1 MSSFT
6 CVLASSVLNATEV
19 PLGPDAHRVVRLG
32 DHEAGRVVVVETV
45 HHTTHPGEKL
55 ETSVRSCNA
64 ESHGQL
70 FLMGTFY
77 LDIFYIEFHQSFVTP
92 RGLSI
97 A

>member
-32 DHEAGRVVVVETV
+32 DHQAGRVVVVETV
-45 HHTTHPGEKL
+45 HHTTHPSEKL

-64 ESHGQL
+64 ESHGQSL
-70 FLMGTFY
+70 ILMTFY
-77 LDIFYIEFHQSFVTP
+77 LY
-92 RGLSI
+92 
-97 A
+97 

>member
-1 MSSFT
+1 MRFPFT
-6 CVLASSVLNATEV
+6 RVLASSVLNATEV

-70 FLMGTFY
+70 FLT
-77 LDIFYIEFHQSFVTP
+77 
-92 RGLSI
+92 RGHGKLCLS
-97 A
+97 